1 MASQVTR
8 RRKIPPYKLRL
19 SGCRDTVDAI
29 ESKWNPDSFDSDSLA
44 AFRAIHPVGGNFL
57 VCPSATPAHVRSAK
71 GLKIQVVEPA

>member
-1 MASQVTR
+1 
-8 RRKIPPYKLRL
+8 
-19 SGCRDTVDAI
+19 VDAI